1 MIKVSLCVC
10 VHVCV
15 LYVCIQCQVISV
27 LSALCNPMDCSLP
40 VSFVGGIFLA
50 RILEWVAISSSLGS
64 SQHRNWSRV
73 SCVFHWKVNSLPMS
87 HLGSPELLYVLC
99 CAVLCLV
106 AQLCLILCTAKT
118 AACQGALSMG
128 ILQPRI
134 LEWVAMPS
142 SCCYIHLGKYL

>member
-50 RILEWVAISSSLGS
+50 RILEWVAISFF
-64 SQHRNWSRV
+64 RD
-73 SCVFHWKVNSLPMS
+73 LPN
-87 HLGSPELLYVLC
+87 
-99 CAVLCLV
+99 
-106 AQLCLILCTAKT
+106 
-118 AACQGALSMG
+118 
-128 ILQPRI
+128 PRI
-134 LEWVAMPS
+134 KPRSLTLQVATRDA
-142 SCCYIHLGKYL
+142 LVKGLW